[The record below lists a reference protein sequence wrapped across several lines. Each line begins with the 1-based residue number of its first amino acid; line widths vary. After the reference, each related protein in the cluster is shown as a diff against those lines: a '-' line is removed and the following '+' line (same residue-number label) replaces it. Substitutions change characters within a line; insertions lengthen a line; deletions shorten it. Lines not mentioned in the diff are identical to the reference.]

1 MDCLVTKLKGTVND
15 ISLKALGELTL
26 KYKGAKE
33 YRFQC
38 LTSKDSMRYVVKSGN
53 AVFLGGDF
61 SLEIGKDVTIPANS
75 WRALKV
81 NDENEVVVGV
91 MDKYSLTG
99 LNMNDNVSDYDLS
112 ELIYSTGLLKIRASS
127 LVTGDISVLR
137 NLKYTDF
144 WIEKNA
150 NVTGN
155 LSDFPNS
162 LANLYINGQCQ
173 IKGNFDDIPV
183 LMPNLGTVQITNQ
196 TAGNMSGSLKS
207 LANMPKLAFINI
219 YSSGMTYNWDS
230 TTLRDNSYPRIAMAS
245 KDYPITFASP
255 TDADNFIINMST
267 CSNEGISTEKS
278 INVTSRTAA
287 SNSAV
292 QTLISDGW
300 KVYVNAVEQTG
311 DESFD

>member
-53 AVFLGGDF
+53 AVFLDGDF
-61 SLEIGKDVTIPANS
+61 SSEIGKDVTIPANS

-81 NDENEVVVGV
+81 TDGNEVVVGV

-99 LNMNDNVSDYDLS
+99 LSMQDNASDYDLS
-112 ELIYSTGLLKIRASS
+112 ELIYSTGLLAITPSS

-144 WIEKNA
+144 RMGNNNI
-150 NVTGN
+150 TGN

-162 LANLYINGQCQ
+162 LANLFINGQCQ

-183 LMPNLGTVQITNQ
+183 LMPNLKAVQITNQ

-207 LANMPKLAFINI
+207 LANMPNLALINI

-230 TTLRDNSYPRIAMAS
+230 TTLRDNSYPRIAIAS

-267 CSNEGISTEKS
+267 CSNEGISSQKS

-287 SNSAV
+287 SNSAIK
-292 QTLISDGW
+292 TLIGDGW
-300 KVYVNAVEQTG
+300 KVTVNSVEQTG
-311 DESFD
+311 DESFE